1 MKFILVLAIIG
12 AVGWYYFKPL
22 PPGKGPEAAK
32 GMRVSNA
39 IVSAIESYKSSR
51 QVYPSTLDDMVPEFL
66 SGVPHLSNGS
76 SLEYQ
81 RLGPSF
87 KLTFNY
93 ANPLPVH
100 CSISANTK
108 WQCEWF

>member
-1 MKFILVLAIIG
+1 MKFMLVLVVLG
-12 AVGWYYFKPL
+12 AVGWYYLKPL
-22 PPGKGPEAAK
+22 PPGKGPDAAK

-39 IVSAIESYKSSR
+39 VIQSIESYHSDGR
-51 QVYPSTLDDMVPEFL
+51 GYPASLEDMVPQYL
-66 SGVPHLSNGS
+66 AGVPHLSNGS

-81 RLGPSF
+81 RLGARF

-100 CSISANTK
+100 CSYEPGKK
-108 WQCEWF
+108 WACEWF

>member
-1 MKFILVLAIIG
+1 MRVLII
-12 AVGWYYFKPL
+12 VGLLAAGLWYYFKPQA
-22 PPGKGPEAAK
+22 PGKGPDAMK
-32 GMRVSNA
+32 GMRISSGVMQ
-39 IVSAIESYKSSR
+39 AIESYRSARS
-51 QVYPSTLDDMVPEFL
+51 VYPPSLDELVPEFL
-66 SGVPHLSNGS
+66 GGMPHFSNGS

-81 RLGPSF
+81 RLGATY

-100 CSISANTK
+100 CSIAPGQK